1 MGSVRLTEAMAGLG
15 SPTTLLLLAAA
26 LSLFTKPVFSSRIE
40 EMLTDY
46 HNYTELVSEL
56 ESMVESY
63 PNLARIYSLGKSTQ
77 NRELMVL
84 QISEGVT
91 FFRKSCRP
99 FLLLLH
105 PKNKKA

>member
-1 MGSVRLTEAMAGLG
+1 
-15 SPTTLLLLAAA
+15 
-26 LSLFTKPVFSSRIE
+26 
-40 EMLTDY
+40 MLTDY

-56 ESMVESY
+56 ESLVESY

-91 FFRKSCRP
+91 EVNICQ
-99 FLLLLH
+99 
-105 PKNKKA
+105 

>member
-1 MGSVRLTEAMAGLG
+1 
-15 SPTTLLLLAAA
+15 
-26 LSLFTKPVFSSRIE
+26 
-40 EMLTDY
+40 MLTDY

-84 QISEGVT
+84 QISQGVKVNISFVNPT
-91 FFRKSCRP
+91 P
-99 FLLLLH
+99 I
-105 PKNKKA
+105 KN